1 MQTKYFDDPK
11 RFQNESVNL
20 IYKLYEESIGK
31 SKLFTLMLSGGRTPL
46 PVYEKLVSE
55 YKDKINWKK
64 VHIFWGDERY
74 VDQKSKDSNFKW
86 AYDLL
91 ISKINIP
98 TNNVH
103 RIKTELTIEE
113 ACEAYEKEI
122 ISFFRNQNPV
132 FDLILLGIGEDG
144 HTASLFPSSDTLKE
158 NKKLFTVTPP
168 SGTPKIPRITA
179 TYKLLNNARNI
190 LFLCSYK
197 GKEQVID
204 TILNNPK
211 IAEEKYPAAKVK
223 VENTYFFIKI

>member
-1 MQTKYFDDPK
+1 MQAKFFDDPET
-11 RFQNESVNL
+11 FHNEAVNL
-20 IYKLYEESIGK
+20 IYKLYEESIEK
-31 SKLFTLMLSGGRTPL
+31 NKLFTLMLSGGRTPL
-46 PVYEKLVSE
+46 PVYEKLESE
-55 YKDKINWKK
+55 YKDKINWEK

-74 VDQKSKDSNFKW
+74 VDQKSEDSNYKW

-103 RIKTELTIEE
+103 RIKTELPIEKASQE
-113 ACEAYEKEI
+113 YEKEI
-122 ISFFRNQNPV
+122 INFFGKQNPV
-132 FDLILLGIGEDG
+132 FGLILLGIGEDG
-144 HTASLFPSSDTLKE
+144 HTASLFPSSDALKE

-168 SGTPKIPRITA
+168 SGTPKVPRITA

-190 LFLCSYK
+190 LFLSSYK

-204 TILNNPK
+204 EILNNHK

-223 VENTYFFIKI
+223 VKNTYFFIKI

>member
-1 MQTKYFDDPK
+1 MQTKYFDDPQK
-11 RFQNESVNL
+11 FHNEAVNL
-20 IYKLYEESIGK
+20 IHKLYEESIRK
-31 SKLFTLMLSGGRTPL
+31 NKLFTLMLSGGRTPL
-46 PVYEKLVSE
+46 PVYEKLASE
-55 YKDKINWKK
+55 YKDKINWEK

-74 VDQKSKDSNFKW
+74 VDQKSEESNFKW

-103 RIKTELTIEE
+103 RIKTELPIEKATQE
-113 ACEAYEKEI
+113 YEKEI

-190 LFLCSYK
+190 LFLSSYK

-223 VENTYFFIKI
+223 VKNTYFFIKI

>member
-1 MQTKYFDDPK
+1 MKAKFFDDPET
-11 RFQNESVNL
+11 FHNEAVNL
-20 IYKLYEESIGK
+20 IYKLYEESIEK
-31 SKLFTLMLSGGRTPL
+31 NKLFTLMLSGGRTPL
-46 PVYEKLVSE
+46 PIYEKLASE
-55 YKDKINWKK
+55 YKDKINWEK

-74 VDQKSKDSNFKW
+74 VDQKSEDSNYKW
-86 AYDLL
+86 AHDLL

-103 RIKTELTIEE
+103 RIKTELPIEKASQE
-113 ACEAYEKEI
+113 YEKEI
-122 ISFFRNQNPV
+122 INFFGTQNPV

-168 SGTPKIPRITA
+168 SGTPKVPRITA

-190 LFLCSYK
+190 LFLSSYK

-204 TILNNPK
+204 EILNNPK
-211 IAEEKYPAAKVK
+211 TAEEKYPTAKVK
-223 VENTYFFIKI
+223 VKNTYFFIKI

>member
-1 MQTKYFDDPK
+1 MQAKFFDDPET
-11 RFQNESVNL
+11 FHNEAVNL
-20 IYKLYEESIGK
+20 IYKLYEESIEEN
-31 SKLFTLMLSGGRTPL
+31 KLFTLMLPGGRTPL
-46 PVYEKLVSE
+46 PVYEKLASE
-55 YKDKINWKK
+55 YKDKINWEK

-74 VDQKSKDSNFKW
+74 VDQKSEDSNFKW
-86 AYDLL
+86 AHDLL

-103 RIKTELTIEE
+103 RIKTELPIEKASE
-113 ACEAYEKEI
+113 EYEKEI
-122 ISFFRNQNPV
+122 INFFGKQNPV

-168 SGTPKIPRITA
+168 SGTPKVPRITA

-190 LFLCSYK
+190 LFLSSYK

-204 TILNNPK
+204 EILKTPK
-211 IAEEKYPAAKVK
+211 TAEEKYSAAKVK
-223 VENTYFFIKI
+223 VKNTYFFIKI